1 MLVSVFANPKLLNVA
16 IRAVTLAIRF
26 GLIFILAIYLPPSE
40 VGLYGLIV
48 VTVSYALYF
57 VGFDFY
63 TFSTRDLLNRP
74 AHQWGRLL
82 FSQGVFFGGLYA
94 LMLPVSLLLFVF
106 GLLPWWL
113 AGWVMLLIVSEH
125 LAQEVSRLAIAMGRP
140 VFASLM
146 VFFRQGIW
154 ALLFMVCLVY
164 SESYRSL
171 AVLMPFWAAGS
182 VLSVLMG
189 GLLLRSINW
198 RNLGVEW
205 AWLKKG
211 VLVALPL
218 LIATLAL
225 RGIMTVDRF
234 AFEVLNGP
242 DLLGVYS
249 LFMGMAGAVLA
260 FMDAGVFAF
269 LYPRMITAHN
279 SEDSSGFLSARAT
292 LKKHT
297 LVWSMVLVLGGAVAG
312 PVLFSFLPNPIYFDH
327 WPMFVGVLVSMGLFV
342 VGMIPHYGLYAVSRD
357 KPIIAAHIIGLLVFV
372 LLVLVLGQT
381 SPEWAVILAFGGA
394 SLAIGII
401 KQVSCARVF
410 RAMGITHTLS

>member
-1 MLVSVFANPKLLNVA
+1 MFLNPKLLNIV

-26 GLIFILAIYLPPSE
+26 GLIFLLAVYLPPSE

-154 ALLFMVCLVY
+154 ALLFIVCMVY

-171 AVLMPFWAAGS
+171 AVLLPFWAAGS

-198 RNLGVEW
+198 LSLGVEW
-205 AWLKKG
+205 VWLKKG

-218 LIATLAL
+218 LMATLAL

-242 DLLGVYS
+242 DLLGVYT

-279 SEDSSGFLSARAT
+279 SDDQSGFLAARAA

-297 LVWSMVLVLGGAVAG
+297 LVWSIVLVLGGAVAG
-312 PVLFSFLPNPIYFDH
+312 PILFSFLPNPIYFDH
-327 WPMFVGVLVSMGLFV
+327 WPMFVGVLVSMGIFV

-357 KPIIAAHIIGLLVFV
+357 KPIIAAHVAGLLVFV

-381 SPEWAVILAFGGA
+381 SPEWAVIAAFGGA

-410 RAMGITHTLS
+410 RAMGIAHTLS

>member
-154 ALLFMVCLVY
+154 ALLFMVCMVY

-171 AVLMPFWAAGS
+171 AVLLPFWAAGS

-279 SEDSSGFLSARAT
+279 SEDLSGFLSARAT

-297 LVWSMVLVLGGAVAG
+297 LVWSMVLVFGGAVAG

-357 KPIIAAHIIGLLVFV
+357 KPIIAAHLIGLLVFV

>member
-1 MLVSVFANPKLLNVA
+1 MVSVFANPKLLNVA

-74 AHQWGRLL
+74 ADQWGRLL

-182 VLSVLMG
+182 VLSVLQN
-189 GLLLRSINW
+189 RID
-198 RNLGVEW
+198 
-205 AWLKKG
+205 
-211 VLVALPL
+211 
-218 LIATLAL
+218 TL
-225 RGIMTVDRF
+225 F
-234 AFEVLNGP
+234 
-242 DLLGVYS
+242 
-249 LFMGMAGAVLA
+249 
-260 FMDAGVFAF
+260 
-269 LYPRMITAHN
+269 
-279 SEDSSGFLSARAT
+279 
-292 LKKHT
+292 
-297 LVWSMVLVLGGAVAG
+297 
-312 PVLFSFLPNPIYFDH
+312 
-327 WPMFVGVLVSMGLFV
+327 
-342 VGMIPHYGLYAVSRD
+342 
-357 KPIIAAHIIGLLVFV
+357 
-372 LLVLVLGQT
+372 
-381 SPEWAVILAFGGA
+381 
-394 SLAIGII
+394 
-401 KQVSCARVF
+401 
-410 RAMGITHTLS
+410 

>member
-1 MLVSVFANPKLLNVA
+1 MVSVFANPKLLNVA

-94 LMLPVSLLLFVF
+94 LTLPVSLLLFVF

-171 AVLMPFWAAGS
+171 AVLLPFWAAGS

-234 AFEVLNGP
+234 AFEALNGP

-279 SEDSSGFLSARAT
+279 SEDLSGFLSARAT

-297 LVWSMVLVLGGAVAG
+297 LVWSMVLVLGGSVAG
-312 PVLFSFLPNPIYFDH
+312 PVLFSFLPNAIYFDH

-357 KPIIAAHIIGLLVFV
+357 KPIIAAHLIGLLVFV
-372 LLVLVLGQT
+372 LLVLVLGQA

>member
-74 AHQWGRLL
+74 ADQWGRLL

-171 AVLMPFWAAGS
+171 AVLLPFWAAGS

-234 AFEVLNGP
+234 AFEALNGP

-279 SEDSSGFLSARAT
+279 SEDLSGFLSARAT

-297 LVWSMVLVLGGAVAG
+297 LVWSMVLVLGGSVAG
-312 PVLFSFLPNPIYFDH
+312 PVLFSFLPNAIYFDH

-357 KPIIAAHIIGLLVFV
+357 KPIIAAHLIGLLVFV
-372 LLVLVLGQT
+372 LLVLVLGQA